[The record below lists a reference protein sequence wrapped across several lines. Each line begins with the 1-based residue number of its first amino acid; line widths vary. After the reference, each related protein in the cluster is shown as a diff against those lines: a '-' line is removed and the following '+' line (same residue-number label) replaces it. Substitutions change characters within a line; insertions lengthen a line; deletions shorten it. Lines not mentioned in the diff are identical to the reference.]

1 MSEQRAEDIDDTAL
15 MAEVARGDTV
25 AFERLIERHQALV
38 IGTVG
43 RMLGNNSE
51 VEDVAQQVF
60 IRVWKGAPRYRPTAK
75 FTTWLLTITRNLVFN
90 EARRRKRH
98 PGDAL
103 DVHEG
108 EEALALTDP
117 ARHVPDQELLEAEL
131 QEAIEKAIR
140 ALPEKQRMAV
150 VLRRY
155 EGKSY
160 EEIGEVLGLTVAA
173 VKSLLFRARTE
184 LRAALNRYLEKWAER
199 DAAATFPSSNPH
211 SLLHRNTGC
220 QPTCLNG
227 KGER

>member
-60 IRVWKGAPRYRPTAK
+60 IRVWKGAARYRPTAK

-98 PGDAL
+98 PGDLL

-108 EEALALTDP
+108 EEALALVDS
-117 ARHVPDQELLEAEL
+117 AGRIPDEQLLEKEL
-131 QEAIEKAIR
+131 QREIDRANLALSEK
-140 ALPEKQRMAV
+140 ERMAV
-150 VLRRY
+150 
-155 EGKSY
+155 
-160 EEIGEVLGLTVAA
+160 
-173 VKSLLFRARTE
+173 
-184 LRAALNRYLEKWAER
+184 
-199 DAAATFPSSNPH
+199 
-211 SLLHRNTGC
+211 
-220 QPTCLNG
+220 
-227 KGER
+227 

>member
-1 MSEQRAEDIDDTAL
+1 MSERRTEGIDDAAL

-43 RMLGNNSE
+43 RMLGSNSE

-98 PGDAL
+98 PGGLL

-108 EEALALTDP
+108 EEALALVDS
-117 ARHVPDQELLEAEL
+117 AGRIPDEQLLESEL
-131 QEAIEKAIR
+131 QREIDRAIL

-155 EGKSY
+155 EDKSY
-160 EEIGEVLGLTVAA
+160 EEIGEVLGLSIAA

-184 LRAALNRYLEKWAER
+184 LRAALNHYLER
-199 DAAATFPSSNPH
+199 
-211 SLLHRNTGC
+211 
-220 QPTCLNG
+220 
-227 KGER
+227 

>member
-1 MSEQRAEDIDDTAL
+1 MSEQGANELDDAAL
-15 MAEVARGDTV
+15 MAAAARGDIA
-25 AFERLIERHQALV
+25 AFERLVQRHQALV

-43 RMLGNNSE
+43 RMLGNNSD

-60 IRVWKGAPRYRPTAK
+60 VRVWKSAARYRPTAK

-98 PGDAL
+98 PGDLL

-108 EEALALTDP
+108 EEALAMVDS
-117 ARHVPDQELLEAEL
+117 AGRIPDEQLLEAEL
-131 QEAIEKAIR
+131 QHEIDRAIL

-155 EGKSY
+155 EDKSY
-160 EEIGEVLGLTVAA
+160 EEIGEVLGLSIAA

-184 LRAALNRYLEKWAER
+184 LRVALNRYLER
-199 DAAATFPSSNPH
+199 
-211 SLLHRNTGC
+211 
-220 QPTCLNG
+220 
-227 KGER
+227 

>member
-98 PGDAL
+98 PGDTL

-117 ARHVPDQELLEAEL
+117 ARHVPDEELLQAEL
-131 QEAIEKAIR
+131 QGAIERAIR

-155 EGKSY
+155 ESKSY

-184 LRAALNRYLEKWAER
+184 LRTALNRYLEK
-199 DAAATFPSSNPH
+199 
-211 SLLHRNTGC
+211 
-220 QPTCLNG
+220 
-227 KGER
+227 

>member
-1 MSEQRAEDIDDTAL
+1 MSEHCDEEIDDAAL

-25 AFERLIERHQALV
+25 AFERLVERHQALV

-43 RMLGNNSE
+43 RMLGSNSD

-60 IRVWKGAPRYRPTAK
+60 VRVWKSAPRYRPTAK

-90 EARRRKRH
+90 EVRRRKRH
-98 PGDAL
+98 PADTL

-117 ARHVPDQELLEAEL
+117 ARHVPDEELLQAEL
-131 QEAIEKAIR
+131 QAAIESAIGR
-140 ALPEKQRMAV
+140 LPEKQRMAV

-160 EEIGEVLGLTVAA
+160 EEIGEVLDLTVAA

-184 LRAALNRYLEKWAER
+184 LRTALNHYLDR
-199 DAAATFPSSNPH
+199 
-211 SLLHRNTGC
+211 
-220 QPTCLNG
+220 
-227 KGER
+227 

>member
-1 MSEQRAEDIDDTAL
+1 MSERPAEEIDDAAL

-43 RMLGNNSE
+43 RMLGSNSE

-60 IRVWKGAPRYRPTAK
+60 TRVWKGAPRYRPTAK
-75 FTTWLLTITRNLVFN
+75 FTTWPLTTTRNLGFH

-98 PGDAL
+98 PGDTP

-117 ARHVPDQELLEAEL
+117 ARHVPDEELLQAEL
-131 QEAIEKAIR
+131 QLAIETAIR

-184 LRAALNRYLEKWAER
+184 LRSALNRYLE
-199 DAAATFPSSNPH
+199 N
-211 SLLHRNTGC
+211 
-220 QPTCLNG
+220 
-227 KGER
+227 

>member
-1 MSEQRAEDIDDTAL
+1 MSERRTEGIDDAAL

-25 AFERLIERHQALV
+25 AFERLVERYQALV

-43 RMLGNNSE
+43 RMLGSNSE

-60 IRVWKGAPRYRPTAK
+60 IRVWKGASRYRPTAK

-98 PGDAL
+98 PGDLL

-108 EEALALTDP
+108 EGAPALVDSAG
-117 ARHVPDQELLEAEL
+117 RIPDEQLLEAEL
-131 QEAIEKAIR
+131 QREIDRAIF
-140 ALPEKQRMAV
+140 ALPEKQRMAI

-155 EGKSY
+155 EDKSY
-160 EEIGEVLGLTVAA
+160 EEIGEVLGLSIAA

-184 LRAALNRYLEKWAER
+184 LRSALNRYLEE
-199 DAAATFPSSNPH
+199 
-211 SLLHRNTGC
+211 
-220 QPTCLNG
+220 
-227 KGER
+227 

>member
-1 MSEQRAEDIDDTAL
+1 MSEQRAERIDDAAL

-25 AFERLIERHQALV
+25 AFERLVERHQALV

-43 RMLGNNSE
+43 RMLGHNSD

-98 PGDAL
+98 PGDTL

-108 EEALALTDP
+108 EETLVLIEP
-117 ARHVPDQELLEAEL
+117 AQHVPDKELLEAEL
-131 QEAIEKAIR
+131 HRAIEAAIR
-140 ALPEKQRMAV
+140 VLPEKQRMAV

-160 EEIGEVLGLTVAA
+160 EEIGEVLGLTVPA

-184 LRAALNRYLEKWAER
+184 LRAALNRYLEK
-199 DAAATFPSSNPH
+199 
-211 SLLHRNTGC
+211 
-220 QPTCLNG
+220 
-227 KGER
+227 

>member
-1 MSEQRAEDIDDTAL
+1 
-15 MAEVARGDTV
+15 
-25 AFERLIERHQALV
+25 
-38 IGTVG
+38 
-43 RMLGNNSE
+43 
-51 VEDVAQQVF
+51 
-60 IRVWKGAPRYRPTAK
+60 YRPTAK

-98 PGDAL
+98 PGDTL

-117 ARHVPDQELLEAEL
+117 ARNVPDKELLQAEL
-131 QEAIEKAIR
+131 QLAIERAIR

-160 EEIGEVLGLTVAA
+160 EEIGEVLSLTVAA

-184 LRAALNRYLEKWAER
+184 LRSALNHYLEKWA
-199 DAAATFPSSNPH
+199 APSTQFAGQE
-211 SLLHRNTGC
+211 HRRR
-220 QPTCLNG
+220 PV
-227 KGER
+227 RRA

>member
-1 MSEQRAEDIDDTAL
+1 MPRKNLQPGAENNDAEDVRLMQLVGSGDTA
-15 MAEVARGDTV
+15 
-25 AFERLIERHQALV
+25 AFEELIERHQALV
-38 IGTVG
+38 IGTIG
-43 RMLGNNSE
+43 RMLGSNSD
-51 VEDVAQQVF
+51 VEDIAQQVF
-60 IRVWKGAPRYRPTAK
+60 IRVWKGASRYRPTAK

-117 ARHVPDQELLEAEL
+117 ARHVPDEELLQAEL
-131 QEAIEKAIR
+131 QLAIEKAIR

-184 LRAALNRYLEKWAER
+184 LRSALNHYLEK
-199 DAAATFPSSNPH
+199 
-211 SLLHRNTGC
+211 
-220 QPTCLNG
+220 
-227 KGER
+227 

>member
-1 MSEQRAEDIDDTAL
+1 MSEQRAEEIDDAVL
-15 MAEVARGDTV
+15 MADVARGDTV
-25 AFERLIERHQALV
+25 AFERLVERHQSLV

-43 RMLGNNSE
+43 RMLGNNSD

-98 PGDAL
+98 PGNIL

-108 EEALALTDP
+108 EEALAQTDS
-117 ARHVPDQELLEAEL
+117 ARHVPDEELLEAEL
-131 QEAIEKAIR
+131 QRTIESAIR

-155 EGKSY
+155 ESKSY
-160 EEIGEVLGLTVAA
+160 EEIGEVLGLTVPA

-184 LRAALNRYLEKWAER
+184 LRAALRRYLE
-199 DAAATFPSSNPH
+199 
-211 SLLHRNTGC
+211 G
-220 QPTCLNG
+220 
-227 KGER
+227 

>member
-1 MSEQRAEDIDDTAL
+1 MSEQRAEGIDDAAL

-25 AFERLIERHQALV
+25 AFARLVERHQSLV

-43 RMLGNNSE
+43 RMLGNNSD

-98 PGDAL
+98 PGDTL

-108 EEALALTDP
+108 EETLALTDP
-117 ARHVPDQELLEAEL
+117 ARHVPDEELLEAEL
-131 QEAIEKAIR
+131 QRTIESAIR

-155 EGKSY
+155 ESKSY
-160 EEIGEVLGLTVAA
+160 EEIGEVLGLTVPA
-173 VKSLLFRARTE
+173 VKSLLFRARTQ
-184 LRAALNRYLEKWAER
+184 LRAALKRYLE
-199 DAAATFPSSNPH
+199 
-211 SLLHRNTGC
+211 G
-220 QPTCLNG
+220 
-227 KGER
+227 

>member
-1 MSEQRAEDIDDTAL
+1 MSEQGASELDDAAL
-15 MAEVARGDTV
+15 MAKSAHGDVA
-25 AFERLIERHQALV
+25 AFEEIVERHQALV

-43 RMLGNNSE
+43 RMLGNNSD

-60 IRVWKGAPRYRPTAK
+60 VRVWKSAARYRPTAK

-98 PGDAL
+98 PGDLL

-108 EEALALTDP
+108 EEALALVDS
-117 ARHVPDQELLEAEL
+117 AGRIPDEQLLDSEL
-131 QEAIEKAIR
+131 QHQIDRAIL

-155 EGKSY
+155 EDKSY
-160 EEIGEVLGLTVAA
+160 EEIGQVLGLSIAA

-184 LRAALNRYLEKWAER
+184 LRAALNRYLER
-199 DAAATFPSSNPH
+199 
-211 SLLHRNTGC
+211 
-220 QPTCLNG
+220 
-227 KGER
+227 

>member
-108 EEALALTDP
+108 EEALALVDS
-117 ARHVPDQELLEAEL
+117 AGRIPDEQLLEAEL
-131 QEAIEKAIR
+131 QREIDRAIF
-140 ALPEKQRMAV
+140 ALPEKQRMAI

-155 EGKSY
+155 EDKSY
-160 EEIGEVLGLTVAA
+160 EEIGEVLGLSIAA

-184 LRAALNRYLEKWAER
+184 LRSALNRYLEE
-199 DAAATFPSSNPH
+199 
-211 SLLHRNTGC
+211 
-220 QPTCLNG
+220 
-227 KGER
+227 

>member
-1 MSEQRAEDIDDTAL
+1 MSEHCAEEIDDAAL

-25 AFERLIERHQALV
+25 AFERLVERHQALV

-43 RMLGNNSE
+43 RMLGSNSD

-60 IRVWKGAPRYRPTAK
+60 VRVWKSAPRYRPTAK

-90 EARRRKRH
+90 EVRRRKRH
-98 PGDAL
+98 PADTL

-117 ARHVPDQELLEAEL
+117 ARHVPDEELLQAEL
-131 QEAIEKAIR
+131 QSAIESAIGR
-140 ALPEKQRMAV
+140 LPEKQRMAV

-160 EEIGEVLGLTVAA
+160 EEIGEVLDLTVAA

-184 LRAALNRYLEKWAER
+184 LRTALNHYLDR
-199 DAAATFPSSNPH
+199 
-211 SLLHRNTGC
+211 
-220 QPTCLNG
+220 
-227 KGER
+227 